1 MASLGARVAPARARA
16 PRSSASRSRVARRAT
31 ARDDDDAGRRRR
43 ATRVRDGRRR
53 TTFRERNGFDWTANA
68 VERAERMKRERNEAD
83 WGERAARGGE
93 TATSEGGET
102 WRYAETADEYEYR
115 GAWLALHRQP
125 GESTRDEAFEEKV
138 RAMKA
143 VSKRLKE
150 ANMAT
155 SDFEPGGE
163 SYENFL
169 GEHVLR
175 HVTLARR
182 LSEWRTNFL
191 IRFAREPEYADM
203 PSTVRD
209 LEMEWI
215 ALGFKIRAIEKI

>member
-1 MASLGARVAPARARA
+1 MCI
-16 PRSSASRSRVARRAT
+16 
-31 ARDDDDAGRRRR
+31 RD
-43 ATRVRDGRRR
+43 
-53 TTFRERNGFDWTANA
+53 
-68 VERAERMKRERNEAD
+68 
-83 WGERAARGGE
+83 
-93 TATSEGGET
+93 
-102 WRYAETADEYEYR
+102 
-115 GAWLALHRQP
+115 
-125 GESTRDEAFEEKV
+125 RDEAFEEKV